1 MLWADSGIWSSP
13 QNVLPRGAVWRSCY
27 GSGKVGGFILFLP
40 FPHPQALPFHCSL
53 GRCYL
58 ALFFV
63 FIPDHEAC
71 GILLPWPGIKPVL
84 PVVEA
89 PSRNHWSTREVPI
102 SSEVAWP
109 VTLLTLEWWPW
120 CWVKSSLNTVSWGEG
135 AEEDEGCIASM
146 YITCP
151 AVSCWWFWPFH
162 LYQLSWQFHWCG
174 RIEVRALV
182 GSQGGGSSWS
192 TGRHPARHWYLCIS
206 HVCTHARSY
215 RTHKFHTWPRGA
227 SLSLQ
232 PNWCSKDEVETD
244 GVNSW

>member
-120 CWVKSSLNTVSWGEG
+120 CSESRVPWTQCH
-135 AEEDEGCIASM
+135 EEKGQKKMKD
-146 YITCP
+146 
-151 AVSCWWFWPFH
+151 V
-162 LYQLSWQFHWCG
+162 LQ
-174 RIEVRALV
+174 V
-182 GSQGGGSSWS
+182 
-192 TGRHPARHWYLCIS
+192 CIS
-206 HVCTHARSY
+206 HAQQFPVDGSD
-215 RTHKFHTWPRGA
+215 
-227 SLSLQ
+227 LSTFTS
-232 PNWCSKDEVETD
+232 WVDSFTD
-244 GVNSW
+244 VGG